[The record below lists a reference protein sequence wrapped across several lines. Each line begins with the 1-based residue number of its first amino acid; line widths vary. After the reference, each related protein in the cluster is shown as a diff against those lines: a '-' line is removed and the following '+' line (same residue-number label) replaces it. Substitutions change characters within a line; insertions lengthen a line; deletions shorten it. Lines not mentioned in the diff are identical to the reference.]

1 LSNKLFVL
9 ILQHQKRRL
18 KKGLTILFFFLVAGY
33 FAKSQV
39 RDSGYL
45 VMGKVVGNDTIIQ
58 INVKEIWIFP
68 ERKFTS
74 KRQQQNYNKYVAK
87 VKKVYPVA
95 VEARLLLEKYEP
107 QYYALHRQRDRR
119 KLMKNLEEELLDKH
133 KEELKKWS
141 ISDGKI
147 LLKLINRE
155 TDRTA
160 YSLIKDFRGDVS
172 AMFWQGI
179 AKIFKNNLKDGYS
192 PEEEDKILEE
202 IVRKIEIG
210 YY

>member
-1 LSNKLFVL
+1 M
-9 ILQHQKRRL
+9 L
-18 KKGLTILFFFLVAGY
+18 KKGLFISILFLLSSALN
-33 FAKSQV
+33 AQE
-39 RDSGYL
+39 RDSTKL
-45 VMGKVVGNDTIIQ
+45 VMGIINGNDTIITVR
-58 INVKEIWIFP
+58 VKEIWIFP
-68 ERKFTS
+68 ERKFSS
-74 KRQQQNYNKYVAK
+74 KRQQKYYSRYVAK
-87 VKKVYPVA
+87 VKKVYPLA
-95 VEARLLLEKYEP
+95 VEARILLKKYEH
-107 QYYALHRQRDRR
+107 QYYALDSQRDRR

-179 AKIFKNNLKDGYS
+179 ARLFKNNLKDEYS
-192 PEEEDKILEE
+192 PEEEDKMLEE
-202 IVRKIEIG
+202 IVRKIESG

>member
-1 LSNKLFVL
+1 MKKGFNILLFFL
-9 ILQHQKRRL
+9 ILTKC
-18 KKGLTILFFFLVAGY
+18 AD
-33 FAKSQV
+33 SQV
-39 RDSGYL
+39 RDSANY
-45 VMGKVVGNDTIIQ
+45 VMGTVVGNDTLIQ
-58 INVKEIWIFP
+58 VQVKEIWIFP
-68 ERKFTS
+68 ERKFAN
-74 KRQQQNYNKYVAK
+74 KRQQQNYSRYVAK

-107 QYYALHRQRDRR
+107 QYYALESQRERR
-119 KLMKNLEEELLDKH
+119 KLMKNLEKELLDKH

-155 TDRTA
+155 TNRTA
-160 YSLIKDFRGDVS
+160 YSIIKDFRGDVS
-172 AMFWQGI
+172 AIFWQGI
-179 AKIFKNNLKDGYS
+179 ARLFKNNLKDGYD

-202 IVRKIEIG
+202 IVRKIEMG